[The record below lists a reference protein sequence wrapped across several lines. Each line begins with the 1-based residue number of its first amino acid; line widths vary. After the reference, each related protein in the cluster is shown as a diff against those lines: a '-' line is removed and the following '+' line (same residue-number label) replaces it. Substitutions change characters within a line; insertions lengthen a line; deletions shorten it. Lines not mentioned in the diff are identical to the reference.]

1 MPENPSMKQILSIS
15 EKEARKFIIIFYIVG
30 ICGFIF
36 PFTRQLF
43 VVLIPYSL
51 LLTIGL
57 LGLFHRREN
66 PAKQITIFSI
76 VYLFGFLVEMLGVNS
91 GQIFGAYTYG
101 YGLGVKV
108 AGTPIIIGLN
118 WLFLVY
124 TSATIVEKLKTTT
137 ALKIL
142 LGALLLVGYDLALEQ
157 VAPKLNMWYWEG
169 DTIPL
174 QNYLAWFV
182 IAIVFHTLFKTFR
195 INTSN
200 PLAGILFV
208 NQLVFFILLSIILP

>member
-1 MPENPSMKQILSIS
+1 MKQILSIP
-15 EKEARKFIIIFYIVG
+15 EREVRNFIVIFYIVG
-30 ICGFIF
+30 VCGFIL
-36 PFTRQLF
+36 PFSRQLF

-51 LLTIGL
+51 VLTIGL
-57 LGLFHRREN
+57 LGLFHRIEN
-66 PAKQITIFSI
+66 PTKHITIFSV
-76 VYLFGFLVEMLGVNS
+76 VYVFGFLVEMVGVNS
-91 GQIFGAYTYG
+91 GLVFGTYTYG
-101 YGLGVKV
+101 SGLGFKV

-124 TSATIVEKLKTTT
+124 TSAAIVERIKTNN

-169 DTIPL
+169 GAIPL

-182 IAIVFHTLFKTFR
+182 IAILFHSLFKTFR
-195 INTSN
+195 INTHN
-200 PLAGILFV
+200 PLACILFV
-208 NQLVFFILLSIILP
+208 SQLVFFILLSIILP